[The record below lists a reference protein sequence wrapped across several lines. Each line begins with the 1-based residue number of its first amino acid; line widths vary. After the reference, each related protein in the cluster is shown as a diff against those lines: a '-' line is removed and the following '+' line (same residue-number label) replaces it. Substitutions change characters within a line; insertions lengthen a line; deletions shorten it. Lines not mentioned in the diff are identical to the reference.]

1 MKFEV
6 KKTQRAAP
14 VRAVIYGRGGIGKS
28 TLAASAP
35 RPVFLAAEEGLE
47 QIDAAAIEPYPK
59 TFEDVLGALDYVATT
74 SFETIA
80 IDSLDWLEP
89 LVWDYV
95 CRKNK
100 KEDIEAFGYGKGYV
114 AALDQWRVFIHK
126 LTALRARGMNVVL
139 IAHAIRKPFK
149 NPEGDDYE
157 HWTIKIHEKAAGLIV
172 EWSDVVGFFDE
183 DVSTEDTSGR
193 VKAQTTGRRVLKT
206 RPNPAYL
213 AKTRYALPPK
223 LVLPRERPWDVFAAA
238 IKAGDGATVAKLRDD
253 VESLIRTLGDDE
265 VETKVRA
272 FVRERGETAA
282 SLAEAIER
290 LNITIEERRK
300 AS

>member
-35 RPVFLAAEEGLE
+35 HPVFLAAEEGLE